1 MRVVTRA
8 LTGVAT
14 LAIVSSM
21 SATAFAQ
28 DAQNQ
33 TPPAAEDQ
41 AAPEQEIVVT
51 GIRASISSA
60 QNIKRNSD
68 QIVDSIVAEDIGKLP
83 DVNVAEALQRVSGI
97 QVARDRG
104 EGAGIAIRGLTQVL
118 TTMNG
123 REVFTAGDGRS
134 FNLQDVPAEL
144 VAGLD
149 VYKTPSANLIEGG
162 IGGVVDVRTRKPL
175 DKKGLVVSGSV
186 RARYSDLPNKVKPL
200 ASLLLSN
207 TWDVGSE
214 GELGIL
220 ISGAYQERAF
230 GTDLDDVGSPVA
242 RTDVIAGQTV
252 IAPNGS
258 YQPAIGGNRRRIGL
272 DGMIQYKP
280 NADLEF
286 YGQVSYQ
293 DFNSIQNQFGLNIPT
308 APSNLCKPAAP
319 APARCIPVPGSA
331 VLAPG
336 TNDVQKIAY
345 SDVPFNTFGVSRDTY
360 DENYQYSAGVK
371 WDTGPAHLSLDANYS
386 KSTNTL
392 YYAELDLNAAA
403 TRIDQDLTT
412 TVPSMKITG
421 VNLNDINSYTI
432 GSMTYNQN
440 NYKGELKALR
450 GDVSFDITSDF
461 LKSMDFGVRVADRT
475 TDFSPIRFF
484 QTKGGSAAPFAN
496 LFIAN
501 PLNDMFNGTTNI
513 DQNFLVADFN
523 KLRTDFNGVRTA
535 LGITVPP
542 AVTPLGVYSIHEKT
556 YAGYAM
562 AKFKYDGGLHVDGNF
577 GVRVVKT
584 SLQVVGNRAIFV
596 QRPGTGSGPA
606 NPPIYDQTGFAPVNV
621 DTDYVT
627 ALPSANIRFKLTDQ
641 LQLRLAASQVITRPN
656 FGQLAPTLTLVPGSQ
671 TGSSGNPDLN
681 PLKADQLDASLEY
694 YFSPTGSVYA
704 AAFYR
709 KVEDF
714 IQSSSRGQETID
726 GIVYQIT
733 RPANSGN
740 GKIKGFEV
748 GGQTFFDFLP
758 GLLSGFG
765 VQANYTFVDS
775 NTTTSFAGLSAP
787 LSNLSKNSFNVS
799 GIYEK
804 GPVSARIA
812 YNWRDKFLTGITA
825 GGSTLGNYPVYR
837 KAYGWLDASLNVD
850 ITKQITF
857 TLEGSN
863 LTRAKTDT
871 YFDVPTRR
879 GSYDQDDIQV
889 MAGVRF
895 TL

>member
-14 LAIVSSM
+14 LAIVSGM

-28 DAQNQ
+28 DAQSQN
-33 TPPAAEDQ
+33 PPAAEDQ
-41 AAPEQEIVVT
+41 ATVDQEIVVT

-60 QNIKRNSD
+60 QSIKRNSD

-175 DKKGLVVSGSV
+175 DKKGLVVSGSL
-186 RARYSDLPNKVKPL
+186 RARYSDLPDKVKPL

-207 TWDVGSE
+207 TWNVGSE

-230 GTDLDDVGSPVA
+230 GTDLNDIGSPLLRDDVIP
-242 RTDVIAGQTV
+242 GQTV
-252 IAPNGS
+252 VAPNGS

-280 NADLEF
+280 NPDLEF
-286 YGQVSYQ
+286 YAQASYQ

-308 APSNLCKPAAP
+308 TLSNCPTPAGG
-319 APARCIPVPGSA
+319 ARRCDPIPGTA

-336 TNDVQKIAY
+336 TNDVQKISYAN
-345 SDVPFNTFGVSRDTY
+345 VPFSTFGVSRDTY
-360 DENYQYSAGVK
+360 DENQQYSAGAK
-371 WDTGPAHLSLDANYS
+371 WDTGPAHLSLDVNYS
-386 KSTNTL
+386 KSKNTL
-392 YYAELDLNAAA
+392 YYAELDLAGVAP
-403 TRIDQDLTT
+403 RIDQDITT
-412 TVPSMKITG
+412 TVPTMKISG
-421 VNLNDINSYTI
+421 IDLNDINSFTV
-432 GSMTYNQN
+432 GSMTLNQN
-440 NYKGELKALR
+440 YYTGELKAIR
-450 GDVSFDITSDF
+450 GDASFDIESDF
-461 LKSMDFGVRVADRT
+461 LKSMDFGFRLADRT
-475 TDFSPIRFF
+475 TDFKPVRFF
-484 QTKGGSAAPFAN
+484 QTKGGSAAPYSS

-501 PLNDMFNGTTNI
+501 PLNDMFSGSTNI

-523 KLRTDFNGVRTA
+523 KLRGDFDGVREQ
-535 LGITVPP
+535 LGIAVEP
-542 AVTPLGVYSIHEKT
+542 AVTPLGIYSIHEKT

-562 AKFKYDGGLHVDGNF
+562 AKFKYDGGLHLDGNI
-577 GVRVVKT
+577 GIRIIKT
-584 SLQVVGNRAIFV
+584 SLQVVGNRATFA
-596 QRPGTGSGPA
+596 QRPGTGTSPSNPA
-606 NPPIYDQTGFAPVNV
+606 VFDQTGFAPVNV
-621 DTDYVT
+621 DTSYVT
-627 ALPSANIRFKLTDQ
+627 ALPSANIRFKLTDK
-641 LQLRLAASQVITRPN
+641 LQLRLAASQAITRPN
-656 FGQLAPTLTLVPGSQ
+656 FGQLAPTLTLVPGAQ
-671 TGSSGNPDLN
+671 TGSSGNPDLS
-681 PLKADQLDASLEY
+681 PLKSDQLDASLEY

-812 YNWRDKFLTGITA
+812 YNWRDKFLTGIT
-825 GGSTLGNYPVYR
+825 GSGSALGNYPTYR
-837 KAYGWLDASLNVD
+837 KPYGWLDASLSVD
-850 ITKQITF
+850 ITKQVTF

-879 GSYDQDDIQV
+879 GNWEQDDIQV

>member
-1 MRVVTRA
+1 M
-8 LTGVAT
+8 
-14 LAIVSSM
+14 
-21 SATAFAQ
+21 
-28 DAQNQ
+28 
-33 TPPAAEDQ
+33 
-41 AAPEQEIVVT
+41 
-51 GIRASISSA
+51 
-60 QNIKRNSD
+60 
-68 QIVDSIVAEDIGKLP
+68 
-83 DVNVAEALQRVSGI
+83 
-97 QVARDRG
+97 
-104 EGAGIAIRGLTQVL
+104 
-118 TTMNG
+118 
-123 REVFTAGDGRS
+123 
-134 FNLQDVPAEL
+134 
-144 VAGLD
+144 
-149 VYKTPSANLIEGG
+149 
-162 IGGVVDVRTRKPL
+162 
-175 DKKGLVVSGSV
+175 
-186 RARYSDLPNKVKPL
+186 
-200 ASLLLSN
+200 
-207 TWDVGSE
+207 
-214 GELGIL
+214 
-220 ISGAYQERAF
+220 
-230 GTDLDDVGSPVA
+230 
-242 RTDVIAGQTV
+242 
-252 IAPNGS
+252 
-258 YQPAIGGNRRRIGL
+258 
-272 DGMIQYKP
+272 
-280 NADLEF
+280 
-286 YGQVSYQ
+286 
-293 DFNSIQNQFGLNIPT
+293 
-308 APSNLCKPAAP
+308 
-319 APARCIPVPGSA
+319 
-331 VLAPG
+331 
-336 TNDVQKIAY
+336 
-345 SDVPFNTFGVSRDTY
+345 
-360 DENYQYSAGVK
+360 K

-392 YYAELDLNAAA
+392 YYAELDLAAVA
-403 TRIDQDLTT
+403 PRIDQDITT
-412 TVPSMKITG
+412 TVPTMKITG
-421 VNLNDINSYTI
+421 LNLNDINSYTI

-484 QTKGGSAAPFAN
+484 QTKGGSATPYAG

-501 PLNDMFNGTTNI
+501 PLNDMFNGSTNI

-523 KLRTDFNGVRTA
+523 KLRDDFNGVRTQ
-535 LGITVPP
+535 LGITVAP

-562 AKFKYDGGLHVDGNF
+562 AKFKVDSGLRVDGNI
-577 GVRVVKT
+577 GVRVIKT
-584 SLQVVGNRAIFV
+584 SLQVVGNRAVFV
-596 QRPGTGSGPA
+596 QQPNGSFL
-606 NPPIYDQTGFAPVNV
+606 QTGFAPVNV

-627 ALPSANIRFKLTDQ
+627 ALPSANVRFKLTDE

-656 FGQLAPTLTLVPGSQ
+656 FGQLAPTLTLVPGAQ
-671 TGSSGNPDLN
+671 TGSSGNPDLS

-694 YFSPTGSVYA
+694 YFSPTGSIYA

-709 KVEDF
+709 KVQDF

-804 GPVSARIA
+804 GPVSARVA

-837 KAYGWLDASLNVD
+837 KPYGWLDASLNVD

-863 LTRAKTDT
+863 LLRAKTDT

-879 GSYDQDDIQV
+879 GNWEQDDIQV